1 MGASNIDMRWKNA
14 VVVVECSSATRAF
27 VRVIWTRSL
36 TRTRGSAEC
45 YGNRGAMTWDLL
57 CSVCTRMTGEGR
69 NYGYD
74 DCRKTGAVAIF
85 FSFFVKGLE
94 TLSAIYKSDNM

>member
-1 MGASNIDMRWKNA
+1 
-14 VVVVECSSATRAF
+14 
-27 VRVIWTRSL
+27 
-36 TRTRGSAEC
+36 
-45 YGNRGAMTWDLL
+45 MTWDLL
-57 CSVCTRMTGEGR
+57 CWVCTGMTGEGR